1 MREKIDIYRI
11 YIIADWVDR
20 WKMGLILTKEYR
32 ALCYARAIGRTK
44 PVVCLLSK
52 INPDI
57 CFQVP
62 NFIYE
67 YKEFKKQ
74 YWKEHYPLTKRNL
87 KRFIKERPLPFDMT
101 KKYTLILNDILKFE
115 SKMTNEQKLLL
126 EVYDD

>member
-1 MREKIDIYRI
+1 MKERIDIYRI
-11 YIIADWVDR
+11 YLEADWVTGFFIAR
-20 WKMGLILTKEYR
+20 QFR
-32 ALCYARAIGRTK
+32 ALCKTYAIGEKR
-44 PVVCLLSK
+44 VAICLLSK

-62 NFIYE
+62 NFVYE
-67 YKEFKKQ
+67 YREFKKQ
-74 YWKEHYPLTKRNL
+74 YWKEHCPLTKRNL

-101 KKYTLILNDILKFE
+101 EKYTLILKDILKFE